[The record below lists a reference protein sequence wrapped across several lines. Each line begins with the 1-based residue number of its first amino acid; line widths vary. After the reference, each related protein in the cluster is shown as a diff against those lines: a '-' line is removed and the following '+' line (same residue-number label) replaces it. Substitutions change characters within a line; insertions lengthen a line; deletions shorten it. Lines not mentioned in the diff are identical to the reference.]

1 VVKNFKVG
9 DLVRMEPVSEAF
21 AALPA
26 ANSLVIV
33 TNELPSSTRFFYGR
47 VCSTGDEHLWNCDQF
62 CLLSRAG
69 EKNF

>member
-1 VVKNFKVG
+1 MVKNFKVG

-47 VCSTGDEHLWNCDQF
+47 VCYDNKEDHLWSYDRF
-62 CLLSRAG
+62 FLISKAG
-69 EKNF
+69 R